1 MILMN
6 TNRFETFYDAV
17 LAIVI
22 TILVLKIPQP
32 LAPTW
37 GAFFSNSVNIITY
50 FTVFLAIINIWFSNQ
65 NLFQHIEEI
74 DNKTLVTYG
83 ISIFLTS
90 LFPYFASWLS
100 LNLYSLTAEIIFGL
114 IILFSNVS
122 HIISLFALYGANRTN
137 EKLRELNI
145 QKNHFIFPFIV
156 LIIGF
161 IISFTVYVPGIY
173 IASMISVLLS
183 IAYNRTQGREIKDT
197 ERFEALI
204 DAIIAIIITIIVLE
218 IPMALNGSLESLL
231 ELKLEFI
238 AYAISFIVCFNM
250 WKFTY
255 NLFHIVDKINYR
267 TIWSIASMLFFLSL
281 IPYLTTFVSMNFNDF
296 VPQCIYGID
305 FIIIAICSIVT
316 TYEMKRI
323 DESNR
328 FLQEAFQNYNNYI
341 ISIALTCIFII
352 IGYLYY
358 PPIIIISCLVTILL
372 TWIFM
377 IKKINLLRYI

>member
-1 MILMN
+1 
-6 TNRFETFYDAV
+6 
-17 LAIVI
+17 
-22 TILVLKIPQP
+22 
-32 LAPTW
+32 
-37 GAFFSNSVNIITY
+37 
-50 FTVFLAIINIWFSNQ
+50 
-65 NLFQHIEEI
+65 
-74 DNKTLVTYG
+74 
-83 ISIFLTS
+83 
-90 LFPYFASWLS
+90 
-100 LNLYSLTAEIIFGL
+100 
-114 IILFSNVS
+114 
-122 HIISLFALYGANRTN
+122 
-137 EKLRELNI
+137 
-145 QKNHFIFPFIV
+145 
-156 LIIGF
+156 
-161 IISFTVYVPGIY
+161 
-173 IASMISVLLS
+173 
-183 IAYNRTQGREIKDT
+183 
-197 ERFEALI
+197 
-204 DAIIAIIITIIVLE
+204 
-218 IPMALNGSLESLL
+218 MALNGSLESLL

>member
-1 MILMN
+1 MN

-37 GAFFSNSVNIITY
+37 GAFFSNSLNLITY

-65 NLFQHIEEI
+65 NLFQHIDEI
-74 DNKTLVTYG
+74 DNKALATYG

-100 LNLYSLTAEIIFGL
+100 FNPYSLTAEVIFGL

-122 HIISLFALYGANRTN
+122 HIISLFALYGANRSN

-145 QKNHFIFPFIV
+145 KKKHFIFPFIV

-173 IASMISVLLS
+173 IASLISVLLS
-183 IAYNRTQGREIKDT
+183 IAYNRAQGREIKDT

-218 IPMALNGSLESLL
+218 IPTALNGSLESLL

-255 NLFHIVDKINYR
+255 NLFHIVEKINYR

-305 FIIIAICSIVT
+305 FIIIAICSIVA

-328 FLQEAFQNYNNYI
+328 FLKEAFQNYNNYI
-341 ISIALTCIFII
+341 INIVLTVIFII
-352 IGYLYY
+352 IGYLYW
-358 PPIIIISCLVTILL
+358 PPIIIISCLLSILVS
-372 TWIFM
+372 WIFM
-377 IKKINLLRYI
+377 IKKINLLSYI